1 MTHDSSHNSILYRSH
16 NSLWMPEGDA
26 SFQSTLI
33 KTLYLYSAGS
43 TWTSKF
49 IKKNSCLSCYLL
61 SKFFH
66 PPPFKKDFAHKVII
80 NNKNNIR
87 CQKELQQQ
95 SSHTFQK
102 YRTQQNIILYFKNLI
117 QAFFYL
123 GYSYWETM
131 LSELF

>member
-1 MTHDSSHNSILYRSH
+1 MIQYFTAATIHCGCQKIRSIIRSLGIHDLV
-16 NSLWMPEGDA
+16 
-26 SFQSTLI
+26 
-33 KTLYLYSAGS
+33 YSAGS

-87 CQKELQQQ
+87 CQKNCNNSPLI
-95 SSHTFQK
+95 H
-102 YRTQQNIILYFKNLI
+102 FKNTGQNKI
-117 QAFFYL
+117 SYCFSGIFFQASFYL
-123 GYSYWETM
+123 GYSYSKM
-131 LSELF
+131 MIC